1 MTAARSDGA
10 VHPDVAIAAPSS
22 VRRMAL
28 AGMIASLTAIVMIG
42 GLDVL
47 TLNDDPAPWNR
58 TISQYALW
66 PKMELVF
73 GFGVALLAAG
83 SLAVARAVVHRGLA
97 RVRSAAVISLIL
109 WSTGLF
115 MVVVFEK
122 HDWAVGP
129 SWHGYL
135 HNLGSLMAF
144 VALPI
149 AAIRLGRAWRG
160 DAVWGAWAG
169 RTRAVGW
176 LSYALFALVPVAIG
190 IAAATGANWW
200 EVLPLGLVERL
211 FTLAEV
217 VAVLMIGSWAS
228 AAGTGTRGGTSAEA
242 AAVSA

>member
-1 MTAARSDGA
+1 MTELA
-10 VHPDVAIAAPSS
+10 AAPTAP
-22 VRRMAL
+22 VRRTAL
-28 AGMIASLTAIVMIG
+28 AGLLASLAAIVMIG
-42 GLDVL
+42 AMDVW
-47 TLNDDPAPWNR
+47 TLGADPAPWNR

-66 PKMELVF
+66 PKMQVVF
-73 GFGVALLAAG
+73 LFGVALLAAG

-97 RVRSAAVISLIL
+97 RWRSAPVIALIL
-109 WSTGLF
+109 WSAGLF

-144 VALPI
+144 IALPI

-160 DAVWGAWAG
+160 DAEWGAWAS

-217 VAVLMIGSWAS
+217 VAVVMIGLWAS
-228 AAGTGTRGGTSAEA
+228 SSRSRPAPVRA
-242 AAVSA
+242 